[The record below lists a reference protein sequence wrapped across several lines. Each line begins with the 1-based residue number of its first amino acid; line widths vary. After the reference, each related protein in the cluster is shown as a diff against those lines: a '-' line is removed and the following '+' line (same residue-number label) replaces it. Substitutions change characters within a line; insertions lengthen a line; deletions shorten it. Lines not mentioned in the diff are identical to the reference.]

1 MMRRRIRMRPL
12 LALAVTACVACSS
25 SDAVAHPQP
34 RAACG
39 DVNESIEV
47 AKTFVRAVEADDVA
61 GFRGCEYPGTV
72 LREDLFRDAPFGGWR
87 LDEVTIQTGYL
98 PPPPSN
104 AIVYRVPAPDSPN
117 DFGPPHQSGLNIIVS
132 LEPDGLYYVTDL
144 RLYTST

>member
-1 MMRRRIRMRPL
+1 MRLL
-12 LALAVTACVACSS
+12 LALAVTACVGCAS
-25 SDAVAHPQP
+25 SDATTHPRPQV
-34 RAACG
+34 ACG

-61 GFRGCEYPGTV
+61 AFRSCEYPGTV
-72 LREDLFRDAPFGGWR
+72 LREDLFRDSPFGGWR
-87 LDEVTIQTGYL
+87 LDEVTVQDYYL

-104 AIVYRVPAPDSPN
+104 AVVYRVPAPDSPN
-117 DFGPPHQSGLNIIVS
+117 EFGPPHQNGLNITIS